1 MTRLEASSV
10 ILKARDNVKKVIT
23 LGLKERILDAFGSH
37 KDPTLVT
44 FAFAAPEFRQRI
56 LLK

>member
-1 MTRLEASSV
+1 M
-10 ILKARDNVKKVIT
+10 

-44 FAFAAPEFRQRI
+44 FAFAAPEFRHRI
-56 LLK
+56 ILK